1 MNANWINEA
10 AIESASNQQLKF
22 PVYYNSIY
30 LVDCNK
36 NSEIRNWFMKFD
48 EGTEIKNGMR
58 EFKTRLID
66 WIKNY
71 KIYWMACIN

>member
-1 MNANWINEA
+1 
-10 AIESASNQQLKF
+10 
-22 PVYYNSIY
+22 
-30 LVDCNK
+30 
-36 NSEIRNWFMKFD
+36 MKFD

-71 KIYWMACIN
+71 KIY

>member
-10 AIESASNQQLKF
+10 AIESASNQQWTHNASGNKFNPALIQTLLKFKADFELKF

-36 NSEIRNWFMKFD
+36 NLMK
-48 EGTEIKNGMR
+48 ETK
-58 EFKTRLID
+58 
-66 WIKNY
+66 Y
-71 KIYWMACIN
+71 A